1 MVREC
6 RPSVPTLLGQKA
18 ESPTSYAPEVLTP
31 IPRQHPEVESE
42 DALIRAVGYD
52 AWHAWEAS
60 CLTKGGLPVVAVLKV
75 VYSSDSPYLVES
87 KSFKLYLHSPVS

>member
-31 IPRQHPEVESE
+31 IPRQHPEVERE
-42 DALIRAVGYD
+42 DALTRAVGYD
-52 AWHAWEAS
+52 AWHAW
-60 CLTKGGLPVVAVLKV
+60 
-75 VYSSDSPYLVES
+75 
-87 KSFKLYLHSPVS
+87 